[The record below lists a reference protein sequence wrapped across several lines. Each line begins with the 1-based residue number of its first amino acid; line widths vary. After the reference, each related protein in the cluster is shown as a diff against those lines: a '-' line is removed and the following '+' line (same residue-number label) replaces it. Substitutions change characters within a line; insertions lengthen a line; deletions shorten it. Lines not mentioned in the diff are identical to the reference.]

1 LRGEIARGLIDLL
14 TAGRHERLTSVRT
27 LMSSAAALEAALD
40 EGRKSVAG
48 AGDAAGDG
56 ILDGVAT
63 ATTGTGRRRKKT
75 AAAIQPGAT
84 NAEGESDAAAD
95 SAAPKVSASDRRAA
109 ASSLLAIWASLAR
122 DLAVAALGG
131 RRRLQDP
138 ELLEELAAVAPTI
151 PAGALPAFLAK
162 LAAVEV
168 QIDENVNPELALDV
182 LVLAWPRPGRAA

>member
-1 LRGEIARGLIDLL
+1 
-14 TAGRHERLTSVRT
+14 
-27 LMSSAAALEAALD
+27 
-40 EGRKSVAG
+40 
-48 AGDAAGDG
+48 
-56 ILDGVAT
+56 
-63 ATTGTGRRRKKT
+63 
-75 AAAIQPGAT
+75 
-84 NAEGESDAAAD
+84 
-95 SAAPKVSASDRRAA
+95 
-109 ASSLLAIWASLAR
+109 LAIWASLAR